1 MDKLERDFKAIE
13 LILEFAVDDM
23 DSGAFDA
30 DAFEAM
36 CENVQPL
43 SDMTIHRVQWLLR
56 IMRDGELIMGG
67 LCASREGLW
76 LADRIM
82 PTLRGLEWLQA
93 RKNNV

>member
-13 LILEFAVDDM
+13 LILEFAADDM
-23 DSGAFDA
+23 DSDEFDA
-30 DAFEAM
+30 DAFEEM
-36 CENVQPL
+36 CESVSPL

-67 LCASREGLW
+67 LCASREDLW

-82 PTLRGLEWLQA
+82 PTLKGLEWLQV

>member
-13 LILEFAVDDM
+13 LILEFAADDM
-23 DSGAFDA
+23 DSGEFDA

-67 LCASREGLW
+67 LCASREDLW
-76 LADRIM
+76 LADCIM
-82 PTLRGLEWLQA
+82 PTLRGLQWLQA
-93 RKNNV
+93 RKETV

>member
-23 DSGAFDA
+23 DSGEFDA

-43 SDMTIHRVQWLLR
+43 SDMTTHRVQWLLR
-56 IMRDGELIMGG
+56 IMREGGLTMGG
-67 LCASREGLW
+67 LFASKEDLW
-76 LADRIM
+76 LADRIV
-82 PTLRGLEWLQA
+82 PTLKGLEWLQA

>member
-13 LILEFAVDDM
+13 LILEFAADDM
-23 DSGAFDA
+23 DSGEFDA
-30 DAFEAM
+30 DAFETM

-56 IMRDGELIMGG
+56 IMRDGGLIMGG
-67 LCASREGLW
+67 LCASRKDLW
-76 LADRIM
+76 LSDRIM

-93 RKNNV
+93 REDDV

>member
-23 DSGAFDA
+23 DSGLFDA

-36 CENVQPL
+36 CESVEPL
-43 SDMTIHRVQWLLR
+43 RDMTIHRAQWLLR

-67 LCASREGLW
+67 LCASREDLW

-82 PTLRGLEWLQA
+82 PTLKGLEWLQA
-93 RKNNV
+93 RKNDV

>member
-23 DSGAFDA
+23 DSGEFDA

-67 LCASREGLW
+67 LCASREDLW

-93 RKNNV
+93 RKNDV

>member
-1 MDKLERDFKAIE
+1 
-13 LILEFAVDDM
+13 M
-23 DSGAFDA
+23 DSGEFDA
-30 DAFEAM
+30 DAFKTMRES
-36 CENVQPL
+36 VQPL

-67 LCASREGLW
+67 LCASSEDLW

-93 RKNNV
+93 RKETV